1 VNEKECTTN
10 ASAILT
16 VAPRLRRPATT
27 EELLAAVAVLESI
40 APTPTKE
47 SDYELIDVDQ
57 HPQLE
62 SFLDSVTRYRNCD
75 WLDYK
80 IRVHRV
86 VPCVDCQRPIV
97 RVKFSHDEEIR
108 DCDAVQ
114 RRDGRW
120 FADLLRAHECSQHE
134 GQEELG
140 Q

>member
-1 VNEKECTTN
+1 M
-10 ASAILT
+10 
-16 VAPRLRRPATT
+16 
-27 EELLAAVAVLESI
+27 LESI
-40 APTPTKE
+40 APTPRKE

-80 IRVHRV
+80 IRVRRV
-86 VPCVDCQRPIV
+86 GPCVDCQRPIV
-97 RVKFSHDEEIR
+97 RVKFSHDGEIR

-114 RRDGRW
+114 HRDGCW
-120 FADLLRAHECSQHE
+120 FADLLRAHECSHE
-134 GQEELG
+134 GQEGLG